1 MTKQT
6 LIIKEENIAQQI
18 YFIRGEKVMLDF
30 ELSLLYDVETKALKR
45 AVRRNMDIFPGDFMF
60 ELNPG
65 EWDNLRSQFGTS
77 RWGGTRYA
85 PMAFTEQGVAMLS
98 GVLKSKRAR
107 DVNVSIMRTFVRMR
121 KLLETHKELA
131 TQFKK
136 LESRLDKNDEAI
148 ETIFEAIRQLMQ
160 PPNPPRKKIG
170 YKSYDEMVVSQFQK
184 KV

>member
-1 MTKQT
+1 
-6 LIIKEENIAQQI
+6 
-18 YFIRGEKVMLDF
+18 
-30 ELSLLYDVETKALKR
+30 
-45 AVRRNMDIFPGDFMF
+45 MDIFPGDFMF
-60 ELNPG
+60 ELNQG

-77 RWGGTRYA
+77 RWGGIRYA

-107 DVNVSIMRTFVRMR
+107 EVNISIMRTFVRIR
-121 KLLETHKELA
+121 KLIDKHKELA
-131 TQFKK
+131 AQLKK

-170 YKSYDEMVVSQFQK
+170 YKRYEDDTE
-184 KV
+184 